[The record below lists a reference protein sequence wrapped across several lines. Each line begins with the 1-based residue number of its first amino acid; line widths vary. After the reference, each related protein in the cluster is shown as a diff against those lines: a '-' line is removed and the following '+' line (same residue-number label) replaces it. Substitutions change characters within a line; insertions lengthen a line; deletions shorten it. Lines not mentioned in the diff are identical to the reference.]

1 MPEGHVIHRLAHKL
15 DDAFATEASS
25 GRPLT
30 VSSPQGRFAAGAKL
44 VGDLPYSGS
53 DAHGKHLFVKFGGDR
68 WIHVHL
74 GLYGSF
80 RVAKTAAG
88 PVEGQVRLRLEGE
101 NGHAD
106 LRGASACDV
115 YGPEE
120 RAAMLRKLG
129 PDPLRSDADPELA
142 WRKVSKSS
150 LSIAE
155 LLMEQSVLS
164 GVGNVYRAEVLFRAG
179 LDPYLVGRDLTRE
192 QWDGIWADLVD
203 LMAVGTA
210 VGRIDTVHPEHTP
223 EVMGRPP
230 RKDDHG
236 GEVYAYRRNGQPCL
250 VCGTPIAT
258 AGVRDRNLFWC
269 PGCQPSASARG
280 TVTPRS
286 AGSGS

>member
-1 MPEGHVIHRLAHKL
+1 MPEGHVIHRLARKL
-15 DDAFATEASS
+15 DDAFATEATAKQ
-25 GRPLT
+25 PLR

-53 DAHGKHLFVKFGGDR
+53 DAYGKHLFIAFGGDR

-80 RVAKTAAG
+80 RIAKTPAG
-88 PVEGQVRLRLEGE
+88 PIEGQVRLRLEGE
-101 NGHAD
+101 NGHGD
-106 LRGASACDV
+106 LRGASACDL

-120 RAAMLRKLG
+120 RSAMLRKLG

-142 WRKVSKSS
+142 WRKISKSS

-179 LDPYLVGRDLTRE
+179 LDPYVAGRDLTRA

-203 LMAVGTA
+203 LMAVGTD
-210 VGRIDTVHPEHTP
+210 VGRIDTVRPAHTP
-223 EVMGRPP
+223 EAMGRQP

-250 VCGTPIAT
+250 VCETPIAT

-269 PGCQPSASARG
+269 PGCQAKAQ
-280 TVTPRS
+280 
-286 AGSGS
+286 